1 MFVDLNPDPDKII
14 YSHFTCAT
22 GKILQCS
29 KHLQEISLFLDLK
42 MQGLVYLSF
51 SNEGLNI
58 FCVYVFFV
66 YMLREILLYFMGL
79 LVRILCYL

>member
-1 MFVDLNPDPDKII
+1 MDLNPDPDKII

-22 GKILQCS
+22 GKIIQYS
-29 KHLQEISLFLDLK
+29 KHLQEIILFLDLK

-58 FCVYVFFV
+58 SCVYVFCLHVKRNPVIFYGIV
-66 YMLREILLYFMGL
+66 SKNY
-79 LVRILCYL
+79 LCYL